1 MFIWWIRIQWWWI
14 MLEIYIHSIY
24 YILVLPLRNLFHIF
38 SWYNIYLHLCRTVF
52 PISTYIHISLL
63 AKHTILNYNKYIEN
77 GIRHGMG
84 VVVLAKSVYKVWMF
98 CMKNGIQCNCKKKNI
113 YEKIKEKYRDKDL
126 TFNKIESRV
135 NTYNMQDIHT
145 YIHITHRMEKESFS

>member
-1 MFIWWIRIQWWWI
+1 
-14 MLEIYIHSIY
+14 
-24 YILVLPLRNLFHIF
+24 
-38 SWYNIYLHLCRTVF
+38 
-52 PISTYIHISLL
+52 
-63 AKHTILNYNKYIEN
+63 
-77 GIRHGMG
+77 
-84 VVVLAKSVYKVWMF
+84 MF